1 MLVWQTLQSANY
13 GKRWYSDAEQ
23 ASMQAIFSAVTF

>member
-13 GKRWYSDAEQ
+13 GKRWYSDAKLL
-23 ASMQAIFSAVTF
+23 QAIFSAVTF